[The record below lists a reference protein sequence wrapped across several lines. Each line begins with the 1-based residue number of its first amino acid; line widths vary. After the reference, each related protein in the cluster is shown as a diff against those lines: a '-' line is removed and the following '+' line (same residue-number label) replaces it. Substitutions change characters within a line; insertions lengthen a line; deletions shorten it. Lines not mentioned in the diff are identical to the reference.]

1 MGTAG
6 ARRIAR
12 RAHRGQ
18 LTYGGELLLDKL
30 ERVAGAVAEQGG
42 DWVAVQAVWLHAVPV
57 SVEDLV
63 REGVPTRVLQ
73 VVRAFRSWSWSAPAR
88 VRRDAELVHAAL
100 LADRS
105 FDPPPE
111 TPPDER
117 TLTELVAEYRETRDY
132 RLQWAISRLLRE
144 PNTRGGAE
152 LAEQWWDSA
161 DDWEAQ
167 MAVLAARGAGLADRE
182 RLLRKVAGGGP
193 YAVGTAI
200 SVLTGE
206 GDQREIELLHAVLT
220 RQEPVWQWARSLAK
234 GRLAAIGGPEA
245 EALVMEFAVELTD
258 LPWRHDRT
266 WLHRNAASVT
276 PRLIELLSDPDWWHE
291 APVALASLR
300 AVEAVGP
307 MCETVRVAE
316 YPIPMI
322 QALGAIGSPE
332 AGPTLVWLLGH
343 ESAEVRAEALQALSR
358 TGGADVVEVA
368 MTACDDPDV
377 QVRDRAATVLARHAD
392 GRAVTTLI
400 RLCDTWHAAEAADAL
415 ARIGD
420 PRALPTLWNLF
431 VNHSDRAA
439 RHAAGRGLARI
450 EGDQWSWWHSSG
462 DEWVERARMWLLGH
476 KPEWSRS
483 RLVDGT
489 KHAKAMVRVR
499 AVEAF
504 GRLRDRAGAEHVRPL
519 VDDPDQRV
527 RSAARNVL
535 RVLESPGLTL
545 P

>member
-1 MGTAG
+1 MGTAR

-12 RAHRGQ
+12 RAHQGQ
-18 LTYGGELLLDKL
+18 LTYNGELLLDQL

-42 DWVAVQAVWLHAVPV
+42 DWVAVQAVWLHEVPA

-63 REGVPTRVLQ
+63 LQGVPSRVVQ
-73 VVRAFRSWSWSAPAR
+73 VVKALRARGWSAPAGVRQRATR
-88 VRRDAELVHAAL
+88 VREAMDADRPRVALPPEEPPDPRTVPEL
-100 LADRS
+100 LA
-105 FDPPPE
+105 
-111 TPPDER
+111 
-117 TLTELVAEYRETRDY
+117 EYQETRDY
-132 RLQWAISRLLRE
+132 RLKWAIGE
-144 PNTRGGAE
+144 PDGLSTSAMTE
-152 LAEQWWDSA
+152 LAEQWWDSE
-161 DDWEAQ
+161 DDWEAGV
-167 MAVLAARGAGLADRE
+167 AVRLAHRAGSLDRE
-182 RLLRKVAGGGP
+182 RLLRTVAEGVPAAAG
-193 YAVGTAI
+193 AAI
-200 SVLTGE
+200 ALLGGE
-206 GDQREIELLHAVLT
+206 GDRHEVEVLHTVLLRPGLEWLGVRVA
-220 RQEPVWQWARSLAK
+220 AR
-234 GRLAAIGGPEA
+234 GRLTAIGTPEA
-245 EALVMEFAVELTD
+245 TTALREWEFELTD
-258 LPWRHDRT
+258 MPWRHDRA
-266 WLHRNAASVT
+266 WLHRNGARLI
-276 PRLIELLSDPDWWHE
+276 PRLIELLSDPDWWHD

-316 YPIPMI
+316 YPVPQI

-343 ESAEVRAEALQALSR
+343 ESADVRAEALQALSR
-358 TGGADVVEVA
+358 TGGADVAEVA
-368 MTACDDPDV
+368 IAACDDPDV

-439 RHAAGRGLARI
+439 RHAAGRGLALI
-450 EGDQWSWWHSSG
+450 EGGHWSWWHASG
-462 DEWVERARMWLLGH
+462 DEWVERAHMWLLGH

-504 GRLRDRAGAEHVRPL
+504 GRLRDAAGAEHVRPL
-519 VDDPDQRV
+519 LADPDPRV

-535 RVLESPGLTL
+535 RVLGNPGLTL

>member
-1 MGTAG
+1 MGTAR

-12 RAHRGQ
+12 RAHQGQ
-18 LTYGGELLLDKL
+18 LTYNGELLLDRL
-30 ERVAGAVAEQGG
+30 ERVAAAVAERGG
-42 DWVAVQAVWLHAVPV
+42 DWVAVQAVWLHEVPV

-73 VVRAFRSWSWSAPAR
+73 VVRAFRSGSRSAPAR
-88 VRRDAELVHAAL
+88 VRRDAELLRAAL
-100 LADRS
+100 LADRRHV
-105 FDPPPE
+105 PQPE
-111 TPPDER
+111 SPPDAR
-117 TLTELVAEYRETRDY
+117 TLPELLAAYREKQDY
-132 RLQWAISRLLRE
+132 RLQWAISGLLGE
-144 PNTRGGAE
+144 PNTPGAAE

-167 MAVLAARGAGLADRE
+167 MAVLAARGAGLLDRE
-182 RLLRKVAGGGP
+182 RLLRKVVDGGP

-200 SVLTGE
+200 SVLSGE
-206 GDQREIELLHAVLT
+206 GDQQEIELLRAVLT
-220 RQEPVWQWARSLAK
+220 RQEPVWQSARSRAK
-234 GRLAAIGGPEA
+234 ERLAAIGGPEA
-245 EALVMEFAVELTD
+245 EALVMEFAVELAD
-258 LPWRHDRT
+258 LPWRHDRA
-266 WLHRNAASVT
+266 WLHRNAATVI

-307 MCETVRVAE
+307 ICESVRVAE

-322 QALGAIGSPE
+322 QALGAIGSAE

-358 TGGADVVEVA
+358 TGGADVADVA
-368 MTACDDPDV
+368 MAACDDPDV

-400 RLCDTWHAAEAADAL
+400 RLCDTWHAAEAAAAL

-450 EGDQWSWWHSSG
+450 ECDQWSWWHASD
-462 DEWVERARMWLLGH
+462 DEWVQRAHMWLLGH

-489 KHAKAMVRVR
+489 KHSKAMVRVR

-519 VDDPDQRV
+519 LADPDPRV

-535 RVLESPGLTL
+535 RVLENPGLTL